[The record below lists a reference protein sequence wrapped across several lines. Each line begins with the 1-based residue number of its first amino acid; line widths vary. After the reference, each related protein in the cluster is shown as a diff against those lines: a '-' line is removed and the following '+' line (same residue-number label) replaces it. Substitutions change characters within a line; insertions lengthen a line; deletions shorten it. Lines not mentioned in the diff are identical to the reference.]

1 MPPHDCGT
9 RQLAML
15 GRGRDDMRILAG
27 MILAMAI
34 GPAAL
39 ADEVVDDPAALARI
53 DDATIDAQFR
63 CPETLVTAD
72 GRLDEI
78 ERYYVWARARH
89 PDWNM
94 KKRLDVRYGLL
105 RRHACAMTLRNVAS
119 SVGPAFRP

>member
-1 MPPHDCGT
+1 
-9 RQLAML
+9 
-15 GRGRDDMRILAG
+15 MRILAG
-27 MILAMAI
+27 MILAIVI

-53 DDATIDAQFR
+53 DDATLDAQFR

-105 RRHACAMTLRNVAS
+105 RRHACTVTLRNVAS